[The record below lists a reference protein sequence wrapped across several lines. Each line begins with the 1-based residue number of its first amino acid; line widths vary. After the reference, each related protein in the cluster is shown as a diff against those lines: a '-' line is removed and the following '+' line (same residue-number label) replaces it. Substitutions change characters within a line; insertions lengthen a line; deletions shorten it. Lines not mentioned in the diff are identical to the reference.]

1 MPEWDN
7 LLAMIG
13 RILQGRFA
21 MEDAEQQLVTCLCQH
36 CDGRIE
42 FDAARMQK
50 SELVIECPH
59 CHSYTTIVAPRTTA
73 LPPPLPSQLGDKKG
87 KHPPSW
93 RTLAIALGG
102 TFCIISL
109 IAIILVGQRAGP
121 SGPLSDYQ
129 VYSTAVD
136 YIKRVHPNAQ
146 CGSYSESSITHD
158 GVNFTVTVRVYGV
171 DTVNYGVI
179 TRMWVRIN
187 ASGQVLSARQS

>member
-1 MPEWDN
+1 MFTK
-7 LLAMIG
+7 
-13 RILQGRFA
+13 QSC
-21 MEDAEQQLVTCLCQH
+21 QQCGTH
-36 CDGRIE
+36 IE
-42 FDAARMQK
+42 FDADQIGNDGYTV
-50 SELVIECPH
+50 LCPK
-59 CHSYTTIVAPRTTA
+59 CQSPVTLLR
-73 LPPPLPSQLGDKKG
+73 PPPSAMPPLLPSQLGEKRG

-109 IAIILVGQRAGP
+109 IAIFLVGQRAGP

-129 VYSTAVD
+129 VYSAAVD
-136 YIKRVHPNAQ
+136 YIQRVYPNAQ

-158 GVNFTVTVRVYGV
+158 GTDFTVTVRVYGV
-171 DTVNYGVI
+171 NTVNYGVI